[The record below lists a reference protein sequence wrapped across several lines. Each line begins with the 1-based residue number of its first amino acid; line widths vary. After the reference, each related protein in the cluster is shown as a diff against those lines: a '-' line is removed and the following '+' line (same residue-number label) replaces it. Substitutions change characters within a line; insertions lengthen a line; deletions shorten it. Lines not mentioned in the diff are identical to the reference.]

1 MSQCGS
7 GGAEGDRG
15 KPHETLGRP
24 QLAGASGSRRC
35 GSSKRVLLQASLTE
49 LGDLQLSIPRTRTLS
64 AIGIMRQIAG
74 GLGRRAGHVERMILL
89 AFTLGLATRKVSQ
102 ALLPIL
108 GEKISAFTVSA
119 VVKQPWGFSEKT
131 PL

>member
-1 MSQCGS
+1 MRHWV
-7 GGAEGDRG
+7 DRG
-15 KPHETLGRP
+15 WQE
-24 QLAGASGSRRC
+24 
-35 GSSKRVLLQASLTE
+35 LQARDVADRRNGSFCRHFLTE
-49 LGDLQLSIPRTRTLS
+49 LGDLELSIPPTRAFS

-89 AFTLGLATRKVSQ
+89 AFTLGVATRKVSQ